1 MRLSWSKRWQ
11 KKTHLSRDLL
21 LYSPKDCFSSF
32 LLYAASVFVCLIL
45 RHFDTSKATSYV
57 TMIFLL
63 DVFLTAFFTDGFL
76 FSLLDAVLGVLSVD
90 YIFTE
95 PYWHI
100 SFTLSGFPVTF
111 LVMMTISILTG
122 ILTSRAKQ
130 LDAVSREAEREKLYA
145 GLLRAVSHD
154 IRTPL
159 TGIVGATNVLLEQ
172 EETITPAQRHELIQ
186 SANQEAQ
193 WLIRI
198 VENLLSITRIG
209 SENACVTKTPEAAEA
224 AIDVSVHLPDE
235 FLLVPMDPLLIEQ
248 VLTNLLEN
256 AALHGETTTHIDIS
270 LERIHREACF
280 TVADNGVGL
289 PPELQA
295 RIFNGYFC
303 PPEQGDK
310 RRNMGIGLSACQAVV
325 RAHQGRITARSSKQG
340 GAVFQVYLPMKEEP
354 HENQG

>member
-1 MRLSWSKRWQ
+1 MFGYVMINKGDLKVRELETYQSFYCGLCQKLKERYGLSGQ
-11 KKTHLSRDLL
+11 L
-21 LYSPKDCFSSF
+21 
-32 LLYAASVFVCLIL
+32 
-45 RHFDTSKATSYV
+45 
-57 TMIFLL
+57 
-63 DVFLTAFFTDGFL
+63 
-76 FSLLDAVLGVLSVD
+76 
-90 YIFTE
+90 
-95 PYWHI
+95 
-100 SFTLSGFPVTF
+100 TLSYDLTF
-111 LVMMTISILTG
+111 VVMLATAVMVSALTTQ
-122 ILTSRAKQ
+122 IKWQEQIRLEVEKEKTRAN
-130 LDAVSREAEREKLYA
+130 
-145 GLLRAVSHD
+145 LLRAVSHD

-172 EETITPAQRHELIQ
+172 DGELTQEQRQQLLRSTNED
-186 SANQEAQ
+186 AQ

-198 VENLLSITRIG
+198 VENLLSITRISSEEARVKKLPEPAEEVIG
-209 SENACVTKTPEAAEA
+209 SAVAKTQKHSPDVEVH
-224 AIDVSVHLPDE
+224 VSVPHELMM
-235 FLLVPMDPLLIEQ
+235 VPMDPLLIEQ

-325 RAHQGRITARSSKQG
+325 RAHQGQIAARSSKQG

>member
-1 MRLSWSKRWQ
+1 MRLSWPKRWQ
-11 KKTHLSRDLL
+11 KKTHLSRELL
-21 LYSPKDCFSSF
+21 LYSPKDFFISF

-57 TMIFLL
+57 AMIFLL

-100 SFTLSGFPVTF
+100 SFTLSGVPVTF

-172 EETITPAQRHELIQ
+172 EETITPAQRHELLQ

-209 SENACVTKTPEAAEA
+209 AENTCVTKTPEAAEEVIEGA
-224 AIDVSVHLPDE
+224 VAKFRRRWPAIDVSVHLRTSFCSCRWIRCSSSRCSRTCSKTPRSTARR
-235 FLLVPMDPLLIEQ
+235 PR
-248 VLTNLLEN
+248 
-256 AALHGETTTHIDIS
+256 IS
-270 LERIHREACF
+270 ISRSRES
-280 TVADNGVGL
+280 T
-289 PPELQA
+289 A
-295 RIFNGYFC
+295 RHAS
-303 PPEQGDK
+303 PSP
-310 RRNMGIGLSACQAVV
+310 
-325 RAHQGRITARSSKQG
+325 ITAWDCRRSCRRASSTAISAHRSRG
-340 GAVFQVYLPMKEEP
+340 TSAATWASVSPPVRRL
-354 HENQG
+354 

>member
-1 MRLSWSKRWQ
+1 MRLSWPKRWQ
-11 KKTHLSRDLL
+11 KKTHLSRELL
-21 LYSPKDCFSSF
+21 LYSPKDFFISF

-57 TMIFLL
+57 AMIFLL

-100 SFTLSGFPVTF
+100 SFTLSGVPVTF

-172 EETITPAQRHELIQ
+172 EETITPAQRHELLQ

-209 SENACVTKTPEAAEA
+209 AENACVTKTPEAAEE
-224 AIDVSVHLPDE
+224 V
-235 FLLVPMDPLLIEQ
+235 IEGA
-248 VLTNLLEN
+248 V
-256 AALHGETTTHIDIS
+256 AKV
-270 LERIHREACF
+270 EACN
-280 TVADNGVGL
+280 NG
-289 PPELQA
+289 
-295 RIFNGYFC
+295 F
-303 PPEQGDK
+303 D
-310 RRNMGIGLSACQAVV
+310 AVPTWED
-325 RAHQGRITARSSKQG
+325 ITAMVQINRVYNFTNKTKTASKWGVNIRFTITKNEGFEGEVSISGFG
-340 GAVFQVYLPMKEEP
+340 GAYE
-354 HENQG
+354 

>member
-1 MRLSWSKRWQ
+1 MRLSWPKRWQ
-11 KKTHLSRDLL
+11 KKTHLSRELL
-21 LYSPKDCFSSF
+21 LYSPKDFFISF

-57 TMIFLL
+57 AMIFLL

-100 SFTLSGFPVTF
+100 SFTLSGVPVTF

-193 WLIRI
+193 WSSGSWRI
-198 VENLLSITRIG
+198 SSPSRA
-209 SENACVTKTPEAAEA
+209 SARKTPA
-224 AIDVSVHLPDE
+224 
-235 FLLVPMDPLLIEQ
+235 
-248 VLTNLLEN
+248 
-256 AALHGETTTHIDIS
+256 
-270 LERIHREACF
+270 
-280 TVADNGVGL
+280 
-289 PPELQA
+289 
-295 RIFNGYFC
+295 
-303 PPEQGDK
+303 
-310 RRNMGIGLSACQAVV
+310 
-325 RAHQGRITARSSKQG
+325 
-340 GAVFQVYLPMKEEP
+340 
-354 HENQG
+354 

>member
-1 MRLSWSKRWQ
+1 M
-11 KKTHLSRDLL
+11 
-21 LYSPKDCFSSF
+21 
-32 LLYAASVFVCLIL
+32 
-45 RHFDTSKATSYV
+45 
-57 TMIFLL
+57 
-63 DVFLTAFFTDGFL
+63 
-76 FSLLDAVLGVLSVD
+76 
-90 YIFTE
+90 
-95 PYWHI
+95 
-100 SFTLSGFPVTF
+100 
-111 LVMMTISILTG
+111 
-122 ILTSRAKQ
+122 
-130 LDAVSREAEREKLYA
+130 
-145 GLLRAVSHD
+145 SHD

-172 EETITPAQRHELIQ
+172 EETITPAQRHELLQ

-209 SENACVTKTPEAAEA
+209 AENACVTKTPEAAEEVIEGA
-224 AIDVSVHLPDE
+224 VAKFRRRWPAIDVSVHLPDE